1 MKKEDITRKAE
12 QSSIERYPIFI
23 SEGVD
28 VNYSMRMEHGYAFEL
43 GATWMEEYAHQPA
56 VSECPVHGPMGA
68 GCWCNESQP
77 AVREE
82 EIRKIRTALS
92 LLNSMVV
99 GGENHSSQ
107 SKRMLAEAMSAVQK
121 LIHSLNVQEGDKP

>member
-43 GATWMEEYAHQPA
+43 GATWMEEYANQSTA
-56 VSECPVHGPMGA
+56 S
-68 GCWCNESQP
+68 
-77 AVREE
+77 EE
-82 EIRKIRTALS
+82 EKLRTVLRQAIRELRRYTIKRP
-92 LLNSMVV
+92 SM
-99 GGENHSSQ
+99 
-107 SKRMLAEAMSAVQK
+107 KTDIIIDK
-121 LIHSLNVQEGDKP
+121 LWEQYKNLTTKQ